1 MRADKHVRCM
11 MNDRTKHQGEWDADE
26 RMYVH
31 SYQGRNFASKH
42 FNDNTPFTLLPPR
55 PGTSGNKQLYSGDSE
70 RLGLQ
75 VQGSCCTLQQRPSSG
90 RATQRVR
97 QQNKEEGDGRSTL
110 LSCLNVRLEN
120 RAKPPPRTRFRTGS
134 RPEMTPSSGALTVNH
149 CRKAVTETH
158 TTSCDYKNQARHG
171 QSGAPKVSQLHL
183 YLPSSLCEDEEQD
196 SETQEMRISA
206 D

>member
-1 MRADKHVRCM
+1 MTGRSIKESGMQMKGCM
-11 MNDRTKHQGEWDADE
+11 STAIREGTLHPNTLMTTHRSLCFHQDLGPQAT
-26 RMYVH
+26 
-31 SYQGRNFASKH
+31 SSF
-42 FNDNTPFTLLPPR
+42 TPETL
-55 PGTSGNKQLYSGDSE
+55 NVWVYK
-70 RLGLQ
+70 
-75 VQGSCCTLQQRPSSG
+75 GSCCTLQQRPSSG